1 MKKHLHTFYEAFK
14 KKYHNMPGSRQL
26 LLLSA
31 SAFLFF
37 MAAMFSIVY
46 LRQAEEA
53 LSARIAP
60 EVLRFHVLANS
71 DSSADQELKLK
82 VKQMLIDTMYRDLK
96 QEGTFTKEGMMKY
109 VVDNKEKLENE
120 AEDFMA
126 ARGFFYSASVRI
138 ESCYFPTK
146 IYGDVVFPCGTYDAV
161 RVLLGEGDGKNWWCV
176 LYPPLCFTD
185 NATAVVPDSSKK
197 EFEYLLDDSD
207 FHTLMKNRRVVFG
220 DRDATAQEQM
230 PEKQITV
237 QVRSRFLDLIH
248 ETGRN

>member
-1 MKKHLHTFYEAFK
+1 MKKHLHNFFEMIQEK
-14 KKYHNMPGSRQL
+14 RHNMYGNKQL
-26 LLLSA
+26 LYLSA

-37 MAAMFSIVY
+37 LAAMFSIVY

-71 DSSADQELKLK
+71 DSSADQELKLS
-82 VKQMLIDTMYRDLK
+82 VKQMLIDTMYQDLK
-96 QEGTFTKEGMMKY
+96 QEGTFTKESMVQY
-109 VVDNKEKLENE
+109 VGDNKEELEKR

-126 ARGFFYSASVRI
+126 ARGFSYSASVRI

-161 RVLLGEGDGKNWWCV
+161 RVLLGKGDGKNWWCV

-197 EFEYLLDDSD
+197 EFEYLLEDSD
-207 FHTLMKNRRVVFG
+207 FHTLMKNRRVIFG
-220 DRDATAQEQM
+220 DKDIAVQEKV
-230 PEKQITV
+230 PEKQVTV
-237 QVRSRFLDLIH
+237 HVRSRFLDMMNGA
-248 ETGRN
+248 GR